1 VLFIV
6 RTLKN
11 LCSNCG
17 CVWDGY
23 LGSTHP
29 LGFGA
34 RQLCLKCFSMPGINS
49 VISRAQAKAMYAM
62 KQSELPSLV
71 SAKANTV
78 DDRTWKMIY
87 LEELGR

>member
-1 VLFIV
+1 MYEVDTPRAYVLFIV

-11 LCSNCG
+11 LCTNCG
-17 CVWDGY
+17 CMWDGY

-34 RQLCLKCFSMPGINS
+34 RQLCGKCFLIPGINS

-62 KQSELPSLV
+62 KESELPSEV
-71 SAKANTV
+71 S
-78 DDRTWKMIY
+78 
-87 LEELGR
+87 

>member
-1 VLFIV
+1 M
-6 RTLKN
+6 
-11 LCSNCG
+11 
-17 CVWDGY
+17 WDGY

-34 RQLCLKCFSMPGINS
+34 RQLCLKCFSVPSINS

-71 SAKANTV
+71 SVGV
-78 DDRTWKMIY
+78 DIKDD
-87 LEELGR
+87 